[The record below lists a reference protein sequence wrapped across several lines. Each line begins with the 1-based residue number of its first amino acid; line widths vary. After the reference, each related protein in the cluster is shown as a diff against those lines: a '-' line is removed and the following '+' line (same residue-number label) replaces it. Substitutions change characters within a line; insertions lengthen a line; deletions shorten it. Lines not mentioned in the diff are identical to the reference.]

1 MRVFSIEP
9 QNSKVMMII
18 GKKSSGENKEKCQA
32 IPITIS
38 INLFVLRA
46 YGNMVRLLNM
56 LKKKLK
62 FFKSVHSLH
71 YILIITLT
79 WVLSKWQIPVCVLTI
94 FHELVSADH
103 TVAVGI
109 HAWENWLDF
118 LLHINPV
125 VRLWFN
131 SNHVVD
137 GICNLTKDF
146 EVNLEA
152 ILVWF

>member
-1 MRVFSIEP
+1 MTLKVE
-9 QNSKVMMII
+9 QNTQI
-18 GKKSSGENKEKCQA
+18 
-32 IPITIS
+32 
-38 INLFVLRA
+38 
-46 YGNMVRLLNM
+46 LN
-56 LKKKLK
+56 
-62 FFKSVHSLH
+62 FKSIVLNQEGFSKPKFILPHHNLVCRTSYPKKRKKNFFVYSL
-71 YILIITLT
+71 
-79 WVLSKWQIPVCVLTI
+79 VLSKWQIPVCVLTI